1 MKPKAIPLV
10 KAAFKKQFEN
20 AMLKNGLSPDYYFK
34 EVNLPTHAQEDP
46 ESLLPEKPFWHLA
59 NLVSVDGEI
68 PDYGAQTAQ
77 LTPWHKV
84 ESMMPLIC
92 SRANLEDLLHTFC
105 KIAPGQS
112 SSVRFALEQDE
123 SELWFSY
130 IGKPLIKNDIQ
141 MELYRVTCMIQL
153 VQLAAGSGWYPKQI
167 ELLMPEKKVVSASRL
182 ISKSRITFSQARS
195 GFSIPNLLL
204 KLPINIEIPYIK
216 TSRNQYDIN
225 ADFVLTIL
233 QLISIFISNK
243 NCNLDDIARIT
254 ELPKRTLQR
263 RLKSHGT
270 CFNDL
275 LNQAKFNLA
284 KDKLENSCATIT
296 EISFQL
302 GYSGPS
308 HFNHA
313 FHRWA
318 GMSPS
323 QFRAEQKA

>member
-1 MKPKAIPLV
+1 MKPKTIPLV

-34 EVNLPTHAQEDP
+34 KANLPTHTQEDP

-59 NLVSVDGEI
+59 NLVAVDGEI

-84 ESMMPLIC
+84 ESMMPLIR

-112 SSVRFALEQDE
+112 SSVKFALEQDE
-123 SELWFSY
+123 SVLWFSY
-130 IGKPLIKNDIQ
+130 IGKPLIRNDIQ
-141 MELYRVTCMIQL
+141 MELYRITCMIQL
-153 VQLAAGSGWYPKQI
+153 VQLAAGSGWHPEQI

-182 ISKSRITFSQARS
+182 ISNSSITFSQARS
-195 GFSIPNLLL
+195 GFPIPNLLL
-204 KLPINIEIPYIK
+204 KLPINIEIPDTHNSI
-216 TSRNQYDIN
+216 NQYDIN
-225 ADFVLTIL
+225 ADFVQTIL
-233 QLISIFISNK
+233 QLISIFISNR
-243 NCNLDDIARIT
+243 NCSLDDIARMT

-263 RLKSHGT
+263 RLKNQGT

-275 LNQAKFNLA
+275 LNQAKYSLA
-284 KDKLENSCATIT
+284 KDKLENSSATIT

-302 GYSGPS
+302 GYSDPA

-323 QFRAEQKA
+323 QFRAEKKA